1 MPGERLCIY
10 VRSVSFP
17 AIEMGRLFSCQ
28 RHHREQNN
36 STCRERRAIAAR
48 ENLSPRELY
57 PAVAGGVGLRTDPQR
72 DIVLLFRCL
81 A

>member
-17 AIEMGRLFSCQ
+17 AIETRRLFSCR
-28 RHHREQNN
+28 RHHREQNK
-36 STCRERRAIAAR
+36 STCRERRGIAAL
-48 ENLSPRELY
+48 ENLSPRESY
-57 PAVAGGVGLRTDPQR
+57 PAAWGGIDLWTDPQR
-72 DIVLLFRCL
+72 DFVLLFRRL